1 LERKDALGK
10 LAKSRVERMVELF
23 FVFCPSS
30 LSHEG
35 RKTSFF
41 LVKQGKSLNP
51 YRTRG
56 IINCVG
62 AFGFGG
68 GYEKVTQIP

>member
-1 LERKDALGK
+1 
-10 LAKSRVERMVELF
+10 MVELF

-30 LSHEG
+30 SSHE
-35 RKTSFF
+35 KKKDQLF

-68 GYEKVTQIP
+68 EYEKVTQIP